1 MSGIMN
7 NIKSWRNTVF
17 IFYFYLVV
25 GITLIALELITTTF
39 YLLLIGLSCL
49 IASLGAVVISGWF
62 VPTFIAGF
70 LSIVSC
76 VALRMRHVGK
86 HDGQLIVNHIG
97 QEVEVIEVDGIH
109 LKVFYSGTYWDALS
123 TRTESINKGDKL
135 KIVKFTNH
143 QLNVE

>member
-1 MSGIMN
+1 MN
-7 NIKSWRNTVF
+7 SIKSWRETVF
-17 IFYFYLVV
+17 IFYFYLIV
-25 GITLIALELITTTF
+25 GIALISLELMTTTF
-39 YLLLIGLSCL
+39 YLLLIGISCL
-49 IASLGAVVISGWF
+49 VASIGAVVIAGWF

-76 VALRMRHVGK
+76 VALRTRHVGK
-86 HDGQLIVNHIG
+86 HDGKLIVNHIG

-109 LKVFYSGTYWDALS
+109 LKVFYSGTYWDAVS
-123 TRTESINKGDKL
+123 THVEAINKGDKL